1 MSAIILKFPP
11 PPIRIQRERD
21 GEAWLVL
28 APNGH
33 GWLHGGHDAAVLDA
47 REIAEGFGVSVR
59 SSAHG
64 GKTPD
69 LR

>member
-1 MSAIILKFPP
+1 MSAIILKKFPP
-11 PPIRIQRERD
+11 PPVRVQRERD

-47 REIAEGFGVSVR
+47 REIARGFGVGVG
-59 SSAHG
+59 SSAWRG
-64 GKTPD
+64 WS
-69 LR
+69 

>member
-1 MSAIILKFPP
+1 MSNILPFPSRGP
-11 PPIRIQRERD
+11 FEVRIEPQRGGGGWIVIARS
-21 GEAWLVL
+21 
-28 APNGH
+28 H

-47 REIAEGFGVSVR
+47 REIAEGFRVSVR

-64 GKTPD
+64 GAHG